1 LREGAMFWRIMKP
14 LKRLFVACLVVSTN
28 ACVSLASSDR
38 LSVPPAP
45 AALSVRLHDLASAFP
60 GKVGIAVQDVQA
72 GWIAQ
77 DDGERLYPQ
86 QSVSKLWVSMA
97 VFAAIDQG
105 RLTLKDP
112 VQVRRQDMSVFNQP
126 IQKKLVDGVYAT
138 TIDDLLSFAIAQSDN
153 AANDILVRRVGG
165 SGVVRRWLAAH
176 HVVGVRSGPE
186 ERILQSQIAGVRW
199 RPEYSFGQA
208 FWTARDAIDPKVR
221 AARLQAYLANP
232 EDGATPDGV
241 VEGLSRL
248 AQGRLLSPASTQ
260 RLLSILQQT
269 ATGPARLKAGLGAG
283 WSIAHKTGTGQDLGD
298 LSTGY
303 NDVGLLTAPDGRT
316 YAVAVMI
323 ASTRAPIPARQTLI
337 RTSPARSCSVTMAC
351 TAPPRRHEPPTAQA
365 ATPASKGAY
374 II

>member
-1 LREGAMFWRIMKP
+1 MFQRIMKP

-45 AALSVRLHDLASAFP
+45 AALSARLHDLASAFP
-60 GKVGIAVQDVQA
+60 GRVGIAVQDVQA

-303 NDVGLLTAPDGRT
+303 NDVGLLTAPDGRI

-323 ASTRAPIPARQTLI
+323 ASTRAPIPARQTLMADV
-337 RTSPARSCSVTMAC
+337 ARAVVQCHDGLYCA
-351 TAPPRRHEPPTAQA
+351 A
-365 ATPASKGAY
+365 ATP
-374 II
+374 